1 MQVYIYQTNFL
12 VDLGCLIMYEVSI
25 LSEPKQTHLMLLS
38 YLQRPKALD
47 GIKMVAIP
55 TWVYPLFKF

>member
-1 MQVYIYQTNFL
+1 
-12 VDLGCLIMYEVSI
+12 MYEVLI

-38 YLQRPKALD
+38 YLKRPKTSD
-47 GIKMVAIP
+47 VIEMVAIP